1 MTTDLHPITII
12 GINGDVDSL
21 PATRRAEIFRA
32 DVLVGGRR
40 HLAQFD
46 AFSGEKIA
54 ITGKMDALAARLKTA
69 RREGARV
76 VVLASGDP
84 LFYGIGGTLRR
95 YFSPDALRIFPA
107 PTSFQLAF
115 AALGEPWHGAA
126 TVSAHARPLETV
138 IPQILAAE
146 KSAVLTDK
154 TNTPAAI
161 AARLLAVGLPADA
174 RCAICENLGRAG
186 ERIIRT
192 TLADVQSQTFVPLNV
207 LVVWNPNPPAAPVP
221 PGLPDE
227 AFSLWRGQIT
237 KREIRLLALAE
248 LALQPGEVLW
258 DIGAGSGAVGL
269 EAARAQPSA
278 AVFAVEKRAELCRH
292 IAENHRRFPAK
303 NYRWQQGRAPAAL
316 ADWLDPHAVFIG
328 GSGGSLAEIIA
339 VAKERLRPGGRL
351 VVNVVA
357 LENLHLARQLLPDA
371 RVMQIQIQR
380 GVPILSLT
388 RFEPLNPVFML
399 VEQNK
404 NHKLLATNAF

>member
-1 MTTDLHPITII
+1 MTTDLYPITII
-12 GINGDVDSL
+12 GINGDADSL

-46 AFSGEKIA
+46 AFAGEKIA
-54 ITGKMDALAARLKTA
+54 ITGKIDALAARLKTA
-69 RREGARV
+69 RRKGARV

-174 RCAICENLGRAG
+174 RCAICENLGRAD

-192 TLADVQSQTFVPLNV
+192 TLADVQSQTFAPLNV

-339 VAKERLRPGGRL
+339 VAKERLRSGGRL

-399 VEQNK
+399 V
-404 NHKLLATNAF
+404 ATNAF